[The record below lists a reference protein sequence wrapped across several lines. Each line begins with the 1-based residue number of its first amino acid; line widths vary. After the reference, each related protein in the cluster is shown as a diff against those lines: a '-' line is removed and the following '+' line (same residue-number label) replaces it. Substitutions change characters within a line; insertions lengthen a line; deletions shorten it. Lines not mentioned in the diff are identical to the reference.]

1 MKIDLHGLELSEA
14 IIEVHYTLEECKSD
28 GDRLLEI
35 VHGYNTG
42 RVLKNYFL
50 SQKFLKSVE
59 KEGFRLTRQKSPN
72 PGTTLFKILD
82 FSS

>member
-14 IIEVHYTLEECKSD
+14 IIEVDYALKECKST
-28 GDRLLEI
+28 GDLFLEV
-35 VHGYNTG
+35 VHGFNTG

-50 SQKFLKSVE
+50 SQKFLKSME
-59 KEGFRLTRQKSPN
+59 KEGFRLAKQPPPN
-72 PGTTLFKILD
+72 PGTTLYKILS